1 MSTDSPAGRMRASD
15 AEREQF
21 AQIVREAT
29 GDGRL
34 TLDEGEERL
43 ATIYGA
49 KYRDVLRPIVADL
62 PAGAVEPARGRTG
75 GAEAHPQW
83 AGPRWAGP
91 RWGERPPPG
100 AFARHLVVVTLISAA
115 LVGLWAL
122 SGAHFF
128 WPAIPLIF
136 FAFGLVRHARWA
148 GWSRGRGYR
157 GSYRG

>member
-1 MSTDSPAGRMRASD
+1 MSTDSPTGRMRASD
-15 AEREQF
+15 SEREHF

-43 ATIYGA
+43 AAIYAA
-49 KYRDVLRPIVADL
+49 KFRDDLRPIVADL
-62 PAGAVEPARGRTG
+62 PAGAVEPARGRASG
-75 GAEAHPQW
+75 GEAHPQW

-91 RWGERPPPG
+91 RWGERPPRG
-100 AFARHLVVVTLISAA
+100 AFARHVIVVTLISAA

-128 WPAIPLIF
+128 WPAIPLVFLAFVF
-136 FAFGLVRHARWA
+136 FRHACWRIRA
-148 GWSRGRGYR
+148 DQHH
-157 GSYRG
+157 